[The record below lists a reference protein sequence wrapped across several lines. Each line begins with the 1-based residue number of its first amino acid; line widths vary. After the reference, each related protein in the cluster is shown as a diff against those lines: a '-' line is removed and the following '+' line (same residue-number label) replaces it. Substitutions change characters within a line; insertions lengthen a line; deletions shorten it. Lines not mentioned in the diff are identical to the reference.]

1 VGVRLV
7 DISHEQVRAAAQLR
21 AVTVVKTPDAL
32 QMVTAIGS
40 GCRSFVTND
49 GRLPTIPG
57 LRVVELSSYLK

>member
-1 VGVRLV
+1 
-7 DISHEQVRAAAQLR
+7 VRAAAQLR